1 MIARILSAAR
11 LARTDTMQDA
21 CAFLTVLAFVS
32 IVAAYIG

>member
-21 CAFLTVLAFVS
+21 LSFIAVLAFVS